1 MIKLYHKTYHLPT
14 TWEQI
19 PYKIHLLLAPV
30 LLQSNTIG
38 LPYAILCQYIPKKIL
53 DTLPDAYLQPII
65 DLLKWAEEVP
75 YSHPFTHFKLP
86 SLLRRGKGWFIDL
99 DKTTLFQLA
108 YAHFYLRQ
116 LSKPAQFLKA
126 LDEIFFTLSLF
137 DNDEEYTDKAKEANQ
152 KYYASKISPNQK
164 ILIALQFA
172 HWHKTTII
180 DRYSPKNQ
188 EPEVDFETGQPIEA
202 KPQNDQYGYF
212 PLILDVAQ
220 SGIYGNYETACKIPA
235 HTIFFN
241 AMISRS

>member
-65 DLLKWAEEVP
+65 DLLKWAEETP
-75 YSHPFTHFKLP
+75 YSHPFTKFWVSKW
-86 SLLRRGKGWFIDL
+86 SLNKYRIDL

-152 KYYASKISPNQK
+152 KNYAHKISPNQK

>member
-14 TWEQI
+14 AWEQI

-65 DLLKWAEEVP
+65 DLLRWAEETP
-75 YSHPFTHFKLP
+75 YFHPFTKFWVSKW
-86 SLLRRGKGWFIDL
+86 SLNKYRIDL

-116 LSKPAQFLKA
+116 LSKPAQFTKA

-137 DNDEEYTDKAKEANQ
+137 DNDEEYTDKAKEENQ
-152 KYYASKISPNQK
+152 KYYAN
-164 ILIALQFA
+164 
-172 HWHKTTII
+172 KTTII

-188 EPEVDFETGQPIEA
+188 EQEVDFVTGQPIES

-220 SGIYGNYETACKIPA
+220 SGIYGNYETSCKIPA